1 MTYLLSLLK
10 SSSSTKTSPPILC
23 YHINNTSDTQMIRV
37 MDESICCFDRIIFA
51 GERILFEA
59 FSDSCLEIYSSTL
72 SKTWLSRIICESL
85 KVNEHFAEQEAHANE
100 FRQQNLA

>member
-1 MTYLLSLLK
+1 LQK
-10 SSSSTKTSPPILC
+10 SICNLDSQQL
-23 YHINNTSDTQMIRV
+23 TQIIRII
-37 MDESICCFDRIIFA
+37 DESVCCFERIIFA

-85 KVNEHFAEQEAHANE
+85 KVNEHFAEQEAQADE
-100 FRQQNLA
+100 IRQQNLT